1 MVGDRCWPDAAA
13 VEQGITTLLLP
24 PLRQVTERHLGT
36 VLVVCHAALCDTALG
51 DTSDRT
57 SPDGR

>member
-1 MVGDRCWPDAAA
+1 
-13 VEQGITTLLLP
+13 VEQSITILLP
-24 PLRQVTERHLGT
+24 PLQQVAERRLSNA
-36 VLVVCHAALCDTALG
+36 LALCDTALRDTALG